1 MEEIIRI
8 LKDVRPDL
16 DFRTQTGLIEN
27 GLLDSLDIVSLVSE
41 FDSAF
46 GIEIPVEEITPENFN
61 SVEAMEK
68 LIDRLR
74 SGV

>member
-16 DFRTQTGLIEN
+16 DFDTQTGLIEN
-27 GLLDSLDIVSLVSE
+27 GLLDSLDLVSLVSE
-41 FDSAF
+41 FDSEF
-46 GIEIPVEEITPENFN
+46 GIEIPVEEITPENFD
-61 SVEAMEK
+61 SVEAMKK
-68 LIDRLR
+68 LIERLR